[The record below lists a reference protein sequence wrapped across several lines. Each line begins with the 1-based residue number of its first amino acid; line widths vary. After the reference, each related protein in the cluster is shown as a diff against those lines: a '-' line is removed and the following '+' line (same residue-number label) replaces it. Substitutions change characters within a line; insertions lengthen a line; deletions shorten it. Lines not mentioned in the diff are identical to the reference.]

1 MIAVTVRIITSPA
14 TCIQTKPLN
23 FHPSCVC
30 PVCGSL
36 IKSTSAALEEQE
48 SN

>member
-1 MIAVTVRIITSPA
+1 MIAITAWIITSTA
-14 TCIQTKPLN
+14 AFIQKKPLN
-23 FHPSCVC
+23 SHPSCVC
-30 PVCGSL
+30 PVCRSL